1 MPNTVSS
8 REFNRNINAALR
20 AAEEHPVVITD
31 RDKPSHVLMSYE
43 HYVRLTATNG
53 SIVDMLGMRD
63 ADDIEFEPARLM
75 AGELRTLELG
85 TDLTD

>member
-8 REFNRNINAALR
+8 REFNQNINRAKR

-31 RDKPSHVLMSYE
+31 RGRPSHVLMSYE
-43 HYVRLTATNG
+43 HYVRLTAARG

-63 ADDIEFEPARLM
+63 GDDIEFEPARLK
-75 AGELRTLELG
+75 AGELRIP
-85 TDLTD
+85 DLS

>member
-8 REFNRNINAALR
+8 REFNQNINRAKR

-31 RDKPSHVLMSYE
+31 RGRPSHVLMSYE
-43 HYVRLTATNG
+43 HYVRLTAARG

-63 ADDIEFEPARLM
+63 GDDIEFEPGRM
-75 AGELRTLELG
+75 KAGELRIP
-85 TDLTD
+85 DLS